1 MTCQVSK
8 ICYNINMKKD
18 KKLINL
24 YNHYINEDVNLSK
37 ESGVIKPDYEMGYIS
52 TVDEARK
59 KLEKVFKLN
68 QET

>member
-1 MTCQVSK
+1 MTESK
-8 ICYNINMKKD
+8 D
-18 KKLINL
+18 TKLINL
-24 YNHYINEDVNLSK
+24 YNHYINEDDNK
-37 ESGVIKPDYEMGYIS
+37 IYNFDGKIKPNYEMGYIS

>member
-1 MTCQVSK
+1 MSFDLKQNPITR
-8 ICYNINMKKD
+8 
-18 KKLINL
+18 L
-24 YNHYINEDVNLSK
+24 YINLSK
-37 ESGVIKPDYEMGYIS
+37 ESGIIKPDYEMGYIS